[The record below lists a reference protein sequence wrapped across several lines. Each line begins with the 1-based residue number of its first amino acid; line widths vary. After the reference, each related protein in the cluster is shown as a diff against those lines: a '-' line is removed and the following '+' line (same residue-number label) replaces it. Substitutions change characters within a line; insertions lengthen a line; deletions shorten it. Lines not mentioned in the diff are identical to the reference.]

1 MRLARPLLLAAIR
14 GYKRHVS
21 PHKGFACAYRVHEG
35 CASCS
40 TLGLRAISRYG
51 AWRGLG
57 VLRLRLEQCHLVAEE
72 QRERRARRITAPIA
86 QAGFIDCDVPCD
98 ASCVDFS
105 ACGGDACSLTNACEI
120 ASCLDC
126 GDCDWGSS
134 SRSSAASP
142 SGCGWF
148 SSRPPESR
156 QVRRRRRRGEP
167 TVWEPGPDVAPPR
180 AE

>member
-1 MRLARPLLLAAIR
+1 MSPARSLLLAAIR

-57 VLRLRLEQCHLVAEE
+57 VLRLRLQQCHLVAEE
-72 QRERRARRITAPIA
+72 QRARRAAPRFA

-98 ASCVDFS
+98 ASCVDTA
-105 ACGGDACSLTNACEI
+105 ACDACEL

-126 GDCDWGSS
+126 SDIGDCGWWGSS
-134 SRSSAASP
+134 NAST
-142 SGCGWF
+142 
-148 SSRPPESR
+148 PP
-156 QVRRRRRRGEP
+156 VRRRRRRGEP
-167 TVWEPGPDVAPPR
+167 ATPPQGGEASEP
-180 AE
+180 E

>member
-1 MRLARPLLLAAIR
+1 MSLARNLLLAAIR

-21 PHKGFACAYRVHEG
+21 PHKGFACAYRIHEG

-57 VLRLRLEQCHLVAEE
+57 VLRLRLQQCHLVAEE
-72 QRERRARRITAPIA
+72 QRARRFTPPIA

-98 ASCVDFS
+98 ASCVDTA
-105 ACGGDACSLTNACEI
+105 ACDTCEL
-120 ASCLDC
+120 AACLDC
-126 GDCDWGSS
+126 GDLGDCNWWGSNG
-134 SRSSAASP
+134 ATT
-142 SGCGWF
+142 
-148 SSRPPESR
+148 PP
-156 QVRRRRRRGEP
+156 VRRRRRRGEP
-167 TVWEPGPDVAPPR
+167 PASGPSGEAPPV